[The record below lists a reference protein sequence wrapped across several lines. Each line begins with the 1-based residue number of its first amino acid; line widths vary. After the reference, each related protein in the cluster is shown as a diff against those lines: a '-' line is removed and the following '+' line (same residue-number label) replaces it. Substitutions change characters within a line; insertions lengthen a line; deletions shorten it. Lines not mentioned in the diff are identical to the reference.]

1 LAEKINFNRI
11 PGYNRM
17 KQLCSPPFFSALRLS
32 HPVFIAIFLFVA
44 IALVSILPYAH
55 AGEKN
60 IERSSVPVTEIR
72 VMSGSISLVTTVQ
85 GVVETMHA
93 PQISSM
99 VSAEVVK
106 VNVDEGDKV
115 VAGQVLARMDD
126 ERFRLNK
133 MAAKANIERLQA
145 QLENQ
150 QLVLKRD
157 QSLFKKKT
165 ISDSKL
171 DASMTLVK
179 QTRAQIRQAKA
190 QFNIASYELSHTRII
205 APITGIIQKRSVS
218 KGDYINPM
226 SPSGKPLFQIIDTH
240 HVRARLYFPETLA
253 DAIKPGMDVVLNR
266 GSDSLRAK
274 ITRIRPM
281 LEQQNHSLQALVKFN
296 NNEQWKP
303 GESITAS
310 VVLQRHDHA
319 VIVPQAALV
328 QRPAGFVVYQIENGR
343 AEEKP
348 VVIGIRQG
356 RRVEIKTGLKAGV
369 RIALDGAAY
378 LSDGVRVNIQKNEP
392 QVQIRSHN
400 ADPVSPSD
408 NQ

>member
-1 LAEKINFNRI
+1 
-11 PGYNRM
+11 M
-17 KQLCSPPFFSALRLS
+17 KLFYSPPFFSALRLYPS
-32 HPVFIAIFLFVA
+32 VFISIILFAV
-44 IALVSILPYAH
+44 IAPVSAPSYAR
-55 AGEKN
+55 AGEKKTHQ
-60 IERSSVPVTEIR
+60 SGVPVTEIQ
-72 VMSGSISLVTTVQ
+72 VKSGSISLITTVQ

-99 VSAEVVK
+99 VTAEVVK

-115 VAGQVLARMDD
+115 VVGQVLARMDD

-133 MAAKANIERLQA
+133 IAAKANIERLQA

-150 QLVLKRD
+150 QLLLKRD

-190 QFNIASYELSHTRII
+190 QLNIASYELSHTLII
-205 APITGIIQKRSVS
+205 APISGVIQKRSVS

-253 DAIKPGMDVVLNR
+253 DEIEPGMGVVLNR
-266 GSDSLRAK
+266 GSESLKAT

-281 LEQQNHSLQALVKFN
+281 LEQQNHSLQALVEFN
-296 NNEQWKP
+296 NSKQWKP
-303 GESITAS
+303 GESITAN
-310 VVLQRHDHA
+310 VVLMQHDHA
-319 VIVPQAALV
+319 VIVPQAVLV
-328 QRPAGFVVYQIENGR
+328 QRPAGFVVYQLDKGR

-356 RRVEIKTGLKAGV
+356 RRVEIKSGLKAGV
-369 RIALDGAAY
+369 HIALDGAAY
-378 LSDGVRVNIQKNEP
+378 LSDGVRVQIQRNEL
-392 QVQIRSHN
+392 QVKTRLHKAN
-400 ADPVSPSD
+400 RVSPSG

>member
-1 LAEKINFNRI
+1 
-11 PGYNRM
+11 M
-17 KQLCSPPFFSALRLS
+17 KLFYSPPFFSVLRLHHS
-32 HPVFIAIFLFVA
+32 VFISIFLFAA
-44 IALVSILPYAH
+44 IALVSAPSHAR
-55 AGEKN
+55 AGEKKTYQ
-60 IERSSVPVTEIR
+60 SGVPVTEIQ
-72 VMSGSISLVTTVQ
+72 VMSGSISLITTVQ
-85 GVVETMHA
+85 GVIETMHA

-115 VAGQVLARMDD
+115 VAGQVLAQMDS

-133 MAAKANIERLQA
+133 MAAKANIEGLQA

-150 QLVLKRD
+150 QLLLKRD

-171 DASMTLVK
+171 DASRTLVK
-179 QTRAQIRQAKA
+179 QTQAQIRQAKA
-190 QFNIASYELSHTRII
+190 QLNIASYELSHTRIV
-205 APITGIIQKRSVS
+205 APISGVIQKRSVS

-253 DAIKPGMDVVLNR
+253 DEIKPGMGVVLNR
-266 GSDSLRAK
+266 GKDSLKAK

-281 LEQQNHSLQALVKFN
+281 LEQQNHSLQALVEFN
-296 NNEQWKP
+296 NSKQWKP

-310 VVLQRHDHA
+310 VVLMQHDHA
-319 VIVPQAALV
+319 VIVPQAVLV
-328 QRPAGFVVYQIENGR
+328 QRPAGFVVYQLDNGR

-369 RIALDGAAY
+369 HIALDGAAY
-378 LSDGVRVNIQKNEP
+378 LSNGVRVQIQRNEP
-392 QVQIRSHN
+392 QVKIRSHKAN
-400 ADPVSPSD
+400 RVAPSGK
-408 NQ
+408 Q